1 MLSFQDLYGGKLHAA
16 LDRQHPR
23 DLFDVKLLYENEG
36 LTGDIAAFLLSVHDS
51 RPAFDL
57 IGFPEAARLPA
68 VRWKLA
74 NVRRLI
80 RENPEKHFVQRNALE
95 DLFQ

>member
-1 MLSFQDLYGGKLHAA
+1 MTRDGVSKGALDTTRLRLHA
-16 LDRQHPR
+16 DIRQR
-23 DLFDVKLLYENEG
+23 

-57 IGFPEAARLPA
+57 IGFPEAQRLPA

-74 NVRRLI
+74 NVRKLI